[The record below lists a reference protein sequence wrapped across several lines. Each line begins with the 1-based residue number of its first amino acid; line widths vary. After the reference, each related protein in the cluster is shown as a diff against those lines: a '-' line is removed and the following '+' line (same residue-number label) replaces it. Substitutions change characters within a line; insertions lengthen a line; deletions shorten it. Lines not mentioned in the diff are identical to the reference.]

1 MPRQSRGARL
11 YLKADRRNAAGDVT
25 HAAIW
30 EIRDAGHRE
39 STGCAQADIAGAE
52 AALERYL
59 NRKHQAAARKPERDP
74 AAIAISDVLA
84 LYAEQVAPNNAR
96 PKETLQIIER
106 LDDFF
111 GDYML
116 ADINGELCRAFVRK
130 RKTKSG
136 ARRDLSVLRAA
147 INFHREEGLCD
158 RLISVTLPEKE
169 TPRDRWLT
177 RSEAAALIWRAWR
190 YREIQ
195 KGHATSRRSRA
206 HVARFILVALYTGTR
221 AGAVCGAAF
230 ERVSG
235 AGYVD
240 LERGIFYRRPA
251 GAKETKKRQPP
262 VPLPPRLLAHLRR
275 WQRRGQRFCV
285 EFNGAPIGGVDK
297 AFRRNAEEAGMPEVT
312 PHTLRHAAATWLMQ
326 KRADLWQSAGFLG
339 MSVEQ
344 LERTYGHHHSDHL
357 KEARDAIERRPG
369 AERERKAYAPVSH
382 PIGRNRT

>member
-1 MPRQSRGARL
+1 MRPPTCPRRSSVVNKPLFNQPSLIFDQS
-11 YLKADRRNAAGDVT
+11 
-25 HAAIW
+25 
-30 EIRDAGHRE
+30 
-39 STGCAQADIAGAE
+39 
-52 AALERYL
+52 
-59 NRKHQAAARKPERDP
+59 
-74 AAIAISDVLA
+74 AIAL
-84 LYAEQVAPNNAR
+84 
-96 PKETLQIIER
+96 
-106 LDDFF
+106 
-111 GDYML
+111 G
-116 ADINGELCRAFVRK
+116 
-130 RKTKSG
+130 
-136 ARRDLSVLRAA
+136 
-147 INFHREEGLCD
+147 
-158 RLISVTLPEKE
+158 
-169 TPRDRWLT
+169 T

-312 PHTLRHAAATWLMQ
+312 PHTLRHTAATWLMQ